1 MKIYFDNCCIQRPF
15 DDKSQIRIRID
26 AEAVISIIELIEEKK
41 IELVAS
47 SIVELELSK
56 TPDPERVA
64 FGLKVLSLS
73 SKNIN
78 LSDKIINRAKEFEK
92 KNVKAID
99 ALHLAI
105 GDIEKIDYICTT
117 DDRFIKRAQ
126 KIKNLKTK
134 VISPLKFIEEYE
146 K

>member
-1 MKIYFDNCCIQRPF
+1 MRIYFDNCCIQRPF
-15 DDKSQIRIRID
+15 DDKSQICVRID

-41 IELVAS
+41 IELVTS

-56 TPDPERVA
+56 TPDPERVE

-73 SKNIN
+73 SKKVN
-78 LSDKIINRAKEFEK
+78 LSDKIINKAKEFEK

-117 DDRFIKRAQ
+117 DDRFIKRAIR
-126 KIKNLKTK
+126 IKNLKTK
-134 VISPLKFIEEYE
+134 VVSPLKFIEEYE

>member
-1 MKIYFDNCCIQRPF
+1 MRIYFDNCCIQRPF

-26 AEAVISIIELIEEKK
+26 AEAVISIIELIEENK
-41 IELVAS
+41 IELVTS
-47 SIVELELSK
+47 SIVEMESNK
-56 TPDPERVA
+56 TPDPERVE
-64 FGLKVLSLS
+64 FGLKVLSLG

-117 DDRFIKRAQ
+117 DDRFIKRAHM
-126 KIKNLKTK
+126 IKNLKIK
-134 VISPLKFIEEYE
+134 VVSPLKFIEEYE